1 MIGALLWLFNTVI
14 GLYIFVIIAWIV
26 MSWLIALNVVN
37 TSNPLVGQV
46 DRALDAMTAP
56 ALRPIRR
63 VIPIVGGFDFS
74 ALVLVILLG
83 FIQRLVNNLLV
94 GALF

>member
-14 GLYIFVIIAWIV
+14 DLYIFVIIAWIV

-37 TSNPLVGQV
+37 TANPFVGQAE
-46 DRALDAMTAP
+46 RALDALTAP
-56 ALRPIRR
+56 VLRPIRR
-63 VIPIVGGFDFS
+63 VIPVIAGFDFS

-83 FIQRLVNNLLV
+83 FIQRLVNNLLL
-94 GALF
+94 GPAL

>member
-14 GLYIFVIIAWIV
+14 DLYIFVIIAWIV

-37 TSNPLVGQV
+37 TANPFVGQV
-46 DRALDAMTAP
+46 ERALDALTGP
-56 ALRPIRR
+56 VLRPIRR
-63 VIPIVGGFDFS
+63 VIPVIAGFDFS

-83 FIQRLVNNLLV
+83 FIQRLVNNLLL
-94 GALF
+94 GSTF

>member
-14 GLYIFVIIAWIV
+14 DLYIFVIIAWIV

-83 FIQRLVNNLLV
+83 FIQRLVNNLLI
-94 GALF
+94 GAAF

>member
-14 GLYIFVIIAWIV
+14 DLYIFVIIAWIV

-37 TSNPLVGQV
+37 TSNPFVGQV

-56 ALRPIRR
+56 VLRPIRR
-63 VIPIVGGFDFS
+63 VIPVVAGFDFS

-83 FIQRLVNNLLV
+83 FIQRLVNNMLS
-94 GALF
+94 GSIF

>member
-14 GLYIFVIIAWIV
+14 DLYIFVIIAWIV

-37 TSNPLVGQV
+37 TANPFVGQV
-46 DRALDAMTAP
+46 ERALDALTAP
-56 ALRPIRR
+56 VLRPIRR
-63 VIPIVGGFDFS
+63 VIPVVAGFDFS

-83 FIQRLVNNLLV
+83 FIQRLVNNLLL
-94 GALF
+94 GSTF

>member
-14 GLYIFVIIAWIV
+14 DLYIFVIIAWIV

-37 TSNPLVGQV
+37 TANPFVGQIE
-46 DRALDAMTAP
+46 RALDGLTGP
-56 ALRPIRR
+56 VLRPIRR
-63 VIPIVGGFDFS
+63 VIPVIAGFDFS

-83 FIQRLVNNLLV
+83 FIQRLVNNLLA
-94 GALF
+94 GPTF

>member
-14 GLYIFVIIAWIV
+14 DLYIFVIIAWIV

-37 TSNPLVGQV
+37 TANPFVGQIE
-46 DRALDAMTAP
+46 RALDALTAP
-56 ALRPIRR
+56 VLRPIRR
-63 VIPIVGGFDFS
+63 VIPVIAGFDFS

-83 FIQRLVNNLLV
+83 FIQRLVNNLLL
-94 GALF
+94 GSTF

>member
-14 GLYIFVIIAWIV
+14 DLYIFVIIAWIV

-37 TSNPLVGQV
+37 TANPFVGQV
-46 DRALDAMTAP
+46 DRALDALTAP
-56 ALRPIRR
+56 VLRPIRR
-63 VIPIVGGFDFS
+63 VIPIIGGFDLS

-83 FIQRLVNNLLV
+83 FIQRLVNNLLLGSV
-94 GALF
+94 F

>member
-14 GLYIFVIIAWIV
+14 DLYIFVIIAWIV

-46 DRALDAMTAP
+46 ERALDALTAP
-56 ALRPIRR
+56 VLRPIRR
-63 VIPIVGGFDFS
+63 VIPVIGGFDFS

-83 FIQRLVNNLLV
+83 FFQRLVNNLLL
-94 GALF
+94 GSFF

>member
-14 GLYIFVIIAWIV
+14 DLYIFVIIAWIV

-37 TSNPLVGQV
+37 TANPFVGQV
-46 DRALDAMTAP
+46 ERALDALTAP
-56 ALRPIRR
+56 VQRPIRR
-63 VIPIVGGFDFS
+63 VIPVIAGFDFS

-83 FIQRLVNNLLV
+83 FIQRLVNNLLL
-94 GALF
+94 GSTF

>member
-14 GLYIFVIIAWIV
+14 DLYIFVIIAWIV

-37 TSNPLVGQV
+37 TANPFVGQV
-46 DRALDAMTAP
+46 ERALDGLTAP
-56 ALRPIRR
+56 VLRPIRR
-63 VIPIVGGFDFS
+63 VIPVIAGFDFS

-83 FIQRLVNNLLV
+83 FIQRLVNNLLL
-94 GALF
+94 GPAL

>member
-14 GLYIFVIIAWIV
+14 DLYIFVIIAWIV

-46 DRALDAMTAP
+46 ERALDALTAP
-56 ALRPIRR
+56 VLRPIRR
-63 VIPIVGGFDFS
+63 VIPVIGGFDFS

-83 FIQRLVNNLLV
+83 FIQRLVNNLLL
-94 GALF
+94 GSFF

>member
-14 GLYIFVIIAWIV
+14 DLYIFVIIAWIV

-46 DRALDAMTAP
+46 ELALDALTAP
-56 ALRPIRR
+56 VLRPIRR
-63 VIPIVGGFDFS
+63 VIPVIGGFDFS

-83 FIQRLVNNLLV
+83 FIQRLVNNLLL
-94 GALF
+94 GSFF

>member
-14 GLYIFVIIAWIV
+14 DLYIFVIIAWIV

-83 FIQRLVNNLLV
+83 FIQRLVNNLLI
-94 GALF
+94 GAVF

>member
-1 MIGALLWLFNTVI
+1 MVGALLWLFNTVI
-14 GLYIFVIIAWIV
+14 GLYIFIIIAWIV
-26 MSWLIALNVVN
+26 MSWLVALNIVN
-37 TSNPLVGQV
+37 TSNPVVGQL
-46 DRALDAMTAP
+46 DRALDALTAP

-83 FIQRLVNNLLV
+83 FIRVLVNNLLLGSV
-94 GALF
+94 L

>member
-14 GLYIFVIIAWIV
+14 DLYIFVIIAWIV

-37 TSNPLVGQV
+37 TANPFVGQV
-46 DRALDAMTAP
+46 ERALDALTAP
-56 ALRPIRR
+56 VLRPIRR
-63 VIPIVGGFDFS
+63 VIPVVAGFDFS

-83 FIQRLVNNLLV
+83 FIQRLVNNLLL
-94 GALF
+94 GASF